1 MTQTQPEPPD
11 GHAHLKHLWLPV
23 IAIMLFLTVVGFRVD
38 WLRDVPDA
46 IVLPLNAWI
55 NTAMSA
61 VVAMAQPFFRTLSW
75 ILGQP
80 MDGLQF
86 VLHGVP
92 WVTITVV
99 FVGLA
104 WLSSGGGLAIFAGVG
119 CLLTLVL
126 GYWTE
131 MLNTLA
137 LVGVSVPLSIALGF
151 SLGTA
156 GFLWPR
162 TRRVLDTILDFM
174 QTIPAFAYLIPI
186 LLLFG
191 FGPVVGLIAS
201 AIYASPPMVRN
212 TILGLSSVPE
222 AQIESGQM
230 SGATKRQL
238 FWLVRVPGALPR
250 LLVGVNQSTMQAL
263 SMVIIA
269 AIIGGFDDI
278 GWAVLTALRKAQF
291 GQSLMAGLCIVFLAV
306 MIDRITWGF
315 ATRAKKHQSH
325 AAGTP
330 PERRVWLIFGAAI
343 IISTGLGLAFPLL
356 REVPASSLVPVAE
369 PLNDW
374 LETFLLA
381 NGTALNDLKTAIFYY
396 LMFPLKAGLENAVTP
411 FTWGFTFTPEIKIAY
426 WVAGAVLSVLIGR
439 KRFMAGLVT
448 LFVFWL
454 SYFGMTG
461 VSWTALTV
469 FLCVLG
475 YSLGGL
481 RTASLCLFTCAFLA
495 ITGLWDLAMLSIYLC
510 SAGVVAS
517 LVFGGIIGTVAA
529 HSSRV
534 SGVVR
539 VISDTLQTMPQ
550 FVLLIPFLMFFQ
562 VGEFTALLAIIIYAI
577 VPAMRY
583 SEAGL
588 RGIDPN
594 VLEAAQ
600 QIGCTRWQMLWQVRV
615 PLALP
620 VLALGINQTIMF
632 GLAMLAITA
641 LVGTQDLGQA
651 VYVALSQADA
661 GQGLLAGLAIAL
673 IALLSDRLI
682 RDWIAT
688 FERNKTS
695 PATFGHEDIG

>member
-1 MTQTQPEPPD
+1 
-11 GHAHLKHLWLPV
+11 
-23 IAIMLFLTVVGFRVD
+23 MLVLTVAGLRLD
-38 WLRDVPDA
+38 WLRDVPEA
-46 IVLPLNAWI
+46 IVLPLNEWVNAI
-55 NTAMSA
+55 MAGI
-61 VVAMAQPFFRTLSW
+61 VALTQPFFRSLSW
-75 ILGQP
+75 ALAQP
-80 MDGLQF
+80 MAGLQII
-86 VLHGVP
+86 LHGLP
-92 WVTITVV
+92 WITMTLA
-99 FVGLA
+99 FTGLA
-104 WLSSGGGLAIFAGVG
+104 WMASGRGLALFAAVG
-119 CLLTLVL
+119 CVLTLLL

-131 MLNTLA
+131 MMNTLA
-137 LVGVSVPLSIALGF
+137 LVGISVPLSITLGF
-151 SLGTA
+151 SLGAA

-162 TRRVLDTILDFM
+162 TRRVLDMTLDFM

-212 TILGLSSVPE
+212 TILGLNTVPE

-250 LLVGVNQSTMQAL
+250 LLVGVNQTTMQAL

-291 GQSLMAGLCIVFLAV
+291 GQSLMAGLCIVFLAI
-306 MIDRITWGF
+306 MIDRITSGF
-315 ATRAKKHQSH
+315 ATKAKRHHSS
-325 AAGTP
+325 AATP
-330 PERRVWLIFGAAI
+330 VWMRGWFV
-343 IISTGLGLAFPLL
+343 ISAVTALSIPLGLAVTVLH
-356 REVPASSLVPVAE
+356 EVPVSSLLSVAK

-374 LETFLLA
+374 LEAFLMA
-381 NGTALNDLKTAIFYY
+381 YGGFLNELKTAIFYHV
-396 LMFPLKAGLENAVTP
+396 MFPLKSGLENAITP
-411 FTWGFTFTPEIKIAY
+411 FTWGFAFTPELKGAY
-426 WVAGAVLSVLIGR
+426 WGAAALLTALAGRRHVLAGLAVLFL
-439 KRFMAGLVT
+439 
-448 LFVFWL
+448 FWL

-469 FLCVLG
+469 FLCALG
-475 YSLGGL
+475 YTIGGG
-481 RTASLCLFTCAFLA
+481 RTAALCLFACAYLA
-495 ITGLWDLAMLSIYLC
+495 LAGLWDLAMISLYLC
-510 SAGVVAS
+510 GAGVIIS
-517 LVFGGIIGTVAA
+517 LILGGLIGTLAA
-529 HSSRV
+529 HSDQLSR
-534 SGVVR
+534 VVR
-539 VISDTLQTMPQ
+539 VVSDTLQTMPQ

-588 RGIDPN
+588 RSIDPS
-594 VLEAAQ
+594 VAEAAR
-600 QIGCTRWQMLWQVRV
+600 QIGCTRWQMMWQVRL

-682 RDWIAT
+682 RDWIAIL
-688 FERNKTS
+688 ERTKSTGVTTPTENVLQ
-695 PATFGHEDIG
+695 GDI